1 MLGSK
6 SVSPGP
12 SNLNKSLIFL
22 LLLVL
27 LSAIV
32 LGLALGDSE
41 MLAPGAKVEGKEE
54 VQKRTEEA
62 KEVQEPKDLTLIIW
76 FLLAFIF
83 GLITGV
89 MLSTPRLPRW

>member
-1 MLGSK
+1 MFGSK
-6 SVSPGP
+6 SVLPGS

-54 VQKRTEEA
+54 VQQGAEETR
-62 KEVQEPKDLTLIIW
+62 EVQQSKDLTLIIW
-76 FLLAFIF
+76 LLLAFIF